1 MRPQTRRGE
10 HSVVVQGTCAGQF
23 GAVRTA
29 LEENLASGEEL
40 GASIFVD
47 LDGERVVDLWGG
59 SRDEDRATP
68 WTEDTIT
75 NVWSTTKTVTSLAAM
90 VLVSRGR
97 LDPYAPVAR
106 YWPEFAA
113 AGKEGIEVRHLMSH
127 TSGVSGWDPPF
138 TVEDMYDWESAT
150 ARLAGQAPWWEP
162 GTASGYHAN
171 NQGHLVGEVLRRI
184 TGTPLKQFVA
194 EELAGPL
201 GADFQIGAREQDWG
215 RIAPVVPPPPLPIDL
230 AALPPDSPVVRTFTG
245 PVADAARAN
254 TPGWRRADMG
264 ALNGHGNARSV
275 ARLLSVVARGGEV
288 DGVRLLSP
296 EAIDMIFDQQ
306 SDGTDLVL
314 GVPVRFGIGWALPK
328 PELVPYV
335 PEGRICFWGGWGG
348 SLIITDLERRLTISY
363 MMNKMAPGIIG
374 SARSEGY
381 VRAVYDALAVTIAPS
396 SPPAHV

>member
-1 MRPQTRRGE
+1 M
-10 HSVVVQGTCAGQF
+10 VQGTCAEQF
-23 GAVRTA
+23 SAVRSA
-29 LEENLASGEEL
+29 LEDNLASGEEL
-40 GASIFVD
+40 GASIYVD

-68 WTEDTIT
+68 WTEDTLT

-90 VLVSRGR
+90 VLVSRGQ

-150 ARLAGQAPWWEP
+150 SRLAAQAPWWEP

-201 GADFQIGAREQDWG
+201 GADFSIGAREQDWG
-215 RIAPVVPPPPLPIDL
+215 RVAPVVPPPPLPFDL

-296 EAIDMIFDQQ
+296 EAIDMIFDEQ

-381 VRAVYDALAVTIAPS
+381 VRAVYDALGVTTGPS
-396 SPPAHV
+396 SPSAHV